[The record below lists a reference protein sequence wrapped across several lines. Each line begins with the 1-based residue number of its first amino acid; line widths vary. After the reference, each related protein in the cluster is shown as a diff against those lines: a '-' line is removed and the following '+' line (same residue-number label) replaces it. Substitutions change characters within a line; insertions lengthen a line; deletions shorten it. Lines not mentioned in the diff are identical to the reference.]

1 MNFHEVFDLYFAVMN
16 LLGFFY
22 FLLEINMN
30 LKNNYNVKS
39 SLKIINKVN
48 IS

>member
-16 LLGFFY
+16 SFGFFY

-30 LKNNYNVKS
+30 LKIS
-39 SLKIINKVN
+39 RFLRQN
-48 IS
+48 I

>member
-16 LLGFFY
+16 SLEFFY

-30 LKNNYNVKS
+30 LKIS
-39 SLKIINKVN
+39 RFLRQN
-48 IS
+48 I